1 MNLEFIAENAKKGD
15 FYSILLLKQFSKEF
29 NHFADKILE
38 NIYFDGNKENAVGKI
53 YLREGITEI
62 KSDEFRYCEKLEKI
76 ILPKSLI
83 SIGNFA
89 FCGCKALK
97 EIIFPENLNSI
108 GYSAFYDCNS
118 LEKINLPENL
128 NYIGEGAF
136 YKCSRLKKII
146 YHRSTEKILKKYF
159 GFKWNDFEKIVI
171 D

>member
-38 NIYFDGNKENAVGKI
+38 NIYFDGNKNHAVGLI
-53 YLREGITEI
+53 VLREGITEI

-89 FCGCKALK
+89 FCGCSSFT
-97 EIIFPENLNSI
+97 E
-108 GYSAFYDCNS
+108 
-118 LEKINLPENL
+118 INLPENL
-128 NYIGEGAF
+128 NYIGEGAL